1 MCVCQYKEYIYRIT
15 YVCFLKGNIMY
26 NDKSKEFLEELIIEL
41 VKNCN
46 DIELLD
52 LIVLLLRR

>member
-1 MCVCQYKEYIYRIT
+1 MDNEA
-15 YVCFLKGNIMY
+15 L
-26 NDKSKEFLEELIIEL
+26 KEFLEETIFDL
-41 VKNCN
+41 VKKCN

>member
-1 MCVCQYKEYIYRIT
+1 M
-15 YVCFLKGNIMY
+15 N
-26 NDKSKEFLEELIIEL
+26 NDKTKEFLEELIIDL
-41 VKNCN
+41 VKKCN

>member
-1 MCVCQYKEYIYRIT
+1 
-15 YVCFLKGNIMY
+15 MY

-41 VKNCN
+41 VKKCD